1 MKKVFLLI
9 LLTAVAL
16 SCCMGLAAC
25 GPIKQPEIPTD
36 ADFESKSTAPDGR
49 SVEQCTPEENLF
61 MATYVMKS
69 LGFKSVNNGSSK
81 AVGITQ
87 RVYSERTVL
96 NDAVASKTTSLG
108 FVKLGKQFYYENGSY
123 VVRDASKVR
132 DTNDVDWESGAKRL
146 SKDRFQSLYGLPP
159 IWLTAFVTNDDS
171 VKEARLV
178 EEKDGIYTFE
188 YKLDNVVS
196 VYYLKYQMRTYSG
209 SKGFPVF
216 DETDGIIMTVKM
228 DKDRKVSSISTLCSY
243 KVDMLGGVK
252 CEEKLEEVF
261 YDIGKVASIPE
272 RAYFATYLTASIT
285 DSPEAETVSGVLLD
299 TFMPLI
305 KNNSLYADVK
315 LSGLANLDAKV
326 KAVIDTQNLE
336 NLTLDLVAPDI
347 DLLFSYKAGRLTLN
361 LGELKAYLDFGEL
374 GGLGGGESLL
384 DNATLVKNGSRYTVL
399 LPFGPLNAEIN
410 AVKTK
415 DGDFEF
421 ADAVLGPL
429 VIGVTETKEFQ
440 VPEADTENCLNLLPL
455 VRQFTAT
462 GNSVNL
468 RADIADLLSAN
479 LSLPTDGGDILAAV
493 SAGDADIYAKING
506 KQIALRY
513 DDLKMKF
520 AYKDLLNTLFNRFY
534 ELEYVRELLSLTGG
548 LTDSLQL
555 GWNGVSR
562 QENLYIA
569 SFNAGALVCNATLE
583 AGNEVISLRSISL
596 PVGEKE
602 ILISLSDEFDYSPVS
617 DTESYPDGTGLLEL
631 INERFEIDLA
641 AKLDDYD
648 ARLLFDLKTLQAK
661 LVARPIADSSLK
673 LSVMPDRVG
682 ETALFLSCG
691 DFNVMFG
698 QNDLA
703 RQGYLL
709 KQLANRYSPCLSEL
723 LESFLSDGESIK
735 ISAGTQVAEDGIS
748 LVLCAAEMEIRLN
761 FSDEGGKL
769 TFVDAQGL
777 FGGAAVRLSPFE
789 GDADEFSFIEDT
801 EAFADGAPLLPLDES
816 FMINA
821 AINAGGTTAYLSVNL
836 WDGEIKAV
844 VPDLYENAVYVGIE
858 AKTGTLKF
866 KYGGLQLKTDADGVQ
881 KLVEFVVPLIGDEN
895 LGILLEALGSVELD
909 LKTIADSL
917 RITGFDENGT
927 KVTAFEIN
935 IGTALLEAR
944 VLETDGKYYPDCVVL
959 SVGKTQIK
967 VSPCAQPD
975 FSELDAATVFPE
987 VTDLLD
993 MFTDYK
999 LAFQAN
1005 INDVQAKIGL
1015 DILNGEVYAECSGVS
1030 ALYFSDVRETTAGP
1044 EKYGK
1049 ALVKI
1054 GALEAQADV
1063 VRLLQL
1069 YPKISQ
1075 KLGIEFPKAQITFDP
1090 ADIADGFS
1098 TTEKAVAL
1106 NFSLLVDGKPLNISA
1121 VFDITENG
1129 FAFGSASAEYESITV
1144 TLTLCDFG
1152 GFYPFDREGEYLD
1165 LNALAD
1171 DYIDVALDLA
1181 TARGWQLE
1189 ASGSVTT
1196 QKPAAGET
1204 QPDESQESQSISV
1217 QTAFAVSLSFALT
1230 ENNDLTALL
1239 LSLSLT
1245 DAVSGEQ
1252 TTFEA
1257 YYSRES
1263 RDTAPQGTVFVN
1275 YNGLKARIAVDSV
1288 KQLASLA
1295 ARATE
1300 LVPAL
1305 GDMLN
1310 QTLEKLSGTGDA
1322 LREINLVQA
1331 LQSISY
1337 KNGTLNVEI
1346 AENSLLKGL
1355 GEFSLALS
1363 REGDGLKLN
1372 ASGISLTG
1380 IGGYD
1385 SITADADITAR
1396 SRASDGIVEELIQSV
1411 GASDQYV
1418 SFDSLP
1424 DLLNVLLNTVET
1436 RHIYASGIAKV
1447 QITLLSKDV
1456 PVSITADIHENGRIT
1471 AVVKLEIS
1479 GKLIGVFNNVSLL
1492 GGSHVAYM
1500 YLDTASDFILLKR
1513 IDTINKAFSGAE
1525 KKTSYLKIA
1534 SDELAD
1540 KGLDILYFMTD
1551 LSDSICGTISDAV
1564 ANAPDNP
1571 FRIEEV
1577 FKNYGYADNRFFL
1590 EMDLTSFN
1598 PTLGTVALNI
1608 THDENMIL
1616 KTLNA
1621 QMALN
1626 LTESISGTVSITD
1639 LTFET
1644 SSDDLASAD
1653 IVEAEQNSGNY

>member
-16 SCCMGLAAC
+16 SCCLGLAAC
-25 GPIKQPEIPTD
+25 GPIEQPEIPTD
-36 ADFESKSTAPDGR
+36 ADFASKSIAPDGR

-123 VVRDASKVR
+123 VVRDAAKVR

-305 KNNSLYADVK
+305 KNNSLYADVRI
-315 LSGLANLDAKV
+315 SGLANLDAKV

-336 NLTLDLVAPDI
+336 NMTLDLIAPDI
-347 DLLFSYKAGRLTLN
+347 DLLLSYKAGRLTLN

-374 GGLGGGESLL
+374 GGLGGDESLL
-384 DNATLVKNGSRYTVL
+384 DSATLVKNGSRYTVL

-410 AVKTK
+410 AVKTN

-429 VIGVTETKEFQ
+429 VIGIAEAKEFQ
-440 VPEADTENCLNLLPL
+440 VPEVDTENCLSLLPL
-455 VRQFTAT
+455 VRQFAAT
-462 GNSVNL
+462 GDSVNL
-468 RADIADLLSAN
+468 RADIANLLSAN
-479 LSLPTDGGDILAAV
+479 LSLPTDGGDIFAAV
-493 SAGDADIYAKING
+493 SAGDSDIYAKING

-513 DDLKMKF
+513 DDLKMKL
-520 AYKDLLNTLFNRFY
+520 AYKDVLNTLFNRFY
-534 ELEYVRELLSLTGG
+534 ELEYVRELLSLAGG

-583 AGNEVISLRSISL
+583 AGSEGISLRSISL

-602 ILISLSDEFDYSPVS
+602 ILISLSEKFDFSPVS
-617 DTESYPDGTGLLEL
+617 DTESYPDGTGLFEL

-648 ARLLFDLKTLQAK
+648 ARLLFDLKNLQAK

-673 LSVMPDRVG
+673 LSVMPDLTG
-682 ETALFLSCG
+682 ENALFISCG
-691 DFNVMFG
+691 DFNVKFG

-709 KQLANRYSPCLSEL
+709 KQLVNRYSPSLSEL
-723 LESFLSDGESIK
+723 LKSFLSDGESIK
-735 ISAGTQVAEDGIS
+735 ISAGTQVTEDGIS
-748 LVLCAAEMEIRLN
+748 LALRAAELEIRLN
-761 FSDEGGKL
+761 FSDEEGKL

-777 FGGAAVRLSPFE
+777 FGGVVVRLSPFE
-789 GDADEFSFIEDT
+789 GDANEFSFIEDT

-816 FMINA
+816 FKINA
-821 AINAGGTTAYLSVNL
+821 AINVGGTTAFLSVNL

-844 VPDLYENAVYVGIE
+844 VPDLYENDVYVGIQ

-866 KYGGLQLKTDADGVQ
+866 KYGGLQLKTDADGVE

-909 LKTIADSL
+909 LKAVADSL
-917 RITGFDENGT
+917 RITCFDENGT

-944 VLETDGKYYPDCVVL
+944 VFEADGRYYPDCVVL
-959 SVGKTQIK
+959 SVGKTEIK
-967 VSPCAQPD
+967 TSPCAEPD
-975 FSELDAATVFPE
+975 FSELEAATVFPE

-993 MFTDYK
+993 MFVDYK
-999 LAFQAN
+999 LAFQAK

-1015 DILNGEVYAECSGVS
+1015 DLLNGEVYAECSGVS

-1063 VRLLQL
+1063 ARLLQL

-1075 KLGIEFPKAQITFDP
+1075 KLGLEFPKPQITFDP

-1106 NFSLLVDGKPLNISA
+1106 NFSLLVDGKPLSISA

-1152 GFYPFDREGEYLD
+1152 GFYPFDREREYLD

-1171 DYIDVALDLA
+1171 DYIDIALDLA

-1189 ASGSVTT
+1189 ASGSVAT
-1196 QKPAAGET
+1196 QKTAAGET
-1204 QPDESQESQSISV
+1204 QTEESQEDSQAIS
-1217 QTAFAVSLSFALT
+1217 QTAFAVSLSFALS
-1230 ENNDLTALL
+1230 EDNDLTALL

-1252 TTFEA
+1252 TTSLEA
-1257 YYSRES
+1257 YYSREG
-1263 RDTAPQGTVFVN
+1263 RDTAPQGTVFVS

-1288 KQLASLA
+1288 MQLAPLA

-1310 QTLEKLSGTGDA
+1310 QTLKKLSGTGDA

-1337 KNGTLNVEI
+1337 KDGALNIEI

-1363 REGDGLKLN
+1363 REDGGLKLS
-1372 ASGISLTG
+1372 ASGVSLTG
-1380 IGGYD
+1380 IEGYD
-1385 SITADADITAR
+1385 RITAEADIAAQ
-1396 SRASDGIVEELIQSV
+1396 SRVSDDIVEELIQSV
-1411 GASDQYV
+1411 GASDQYT

-1424 DLLNVLLNTVET
+1424 DLLNVLLNTMET
-1436 RHIYASGIAKV
+1436 RHIYASGIVK
-1447 QITLLSKDV
+1447 
-1456 PVSITADIHENGRIT
+1456 ADIKLINKNIPMTLSADIAPDGRIT
-1471 AVVKLEIS
+1471 AVVTLEVDKS
-1479 GKLIGVFNNVSLL
+1479 GFLDGAVFGTKGKHTS
-1492 GGSHVAYM
+1492 YI
-1500 YLDTASDFILLKR
+1500 YLDTASEFILMKR
-1513 IDTINKAFSGAE
+1513 IDVSSKGVTTESY
-1525 KKTSYLKIA
+1525 KKVRT
-1534 SDELAD
+1534 DEFAANGLDCLYFLAD
-1540 KGLDILYFMTD
+1540 I
-1551 LSDSICGTISDAV
+1551 SSSIAKLITEQVEA
-1564 ANAPDNP
+1564 APDNP
-1571 FRIEEV
+1571 FRIEQI
-1577 FKNYGYADNRFFL
+1577 FKSYGYAESKFSVRMNLAD
-1590 EMDLTSFN
+1590 FN
-1598 PTLGTVALNI
+1598 PSLGDVTLDL
-1608 THDENMIL
+1608 THDENMLLSNL
-1616 KTLNA
+1616 KAGLGLNMSLGALTL
-1621 QMALN
+1621 
-1626 LTESISGTVSITD
+1626 SGTI
-1639 LTFET
+1639 EA
-1644 SSDDLASAD
+1644 DLAVSTQTDNLNSAAV
-1653 IVEAEQNSGNY
+1653 VEAERNSGNY